1 MSANRLIPFYL
12 SSFSPS
18 LLVLASLLI
27 LSSQLSHAHSINLD
41 CSQVQQEVQ
50 CTGGFSDGSG
60 ASNLPY
66 EVISYNDDVLAQGH
80 SSEQSTFTFPL
91 PEQDYYIL
99 LDAGPGHVVELDM
112 MDVTEN

>member
-1 MSANRLIPFYL
+1 MSANRLMPFRL
-12 SSFSPS
+12 SSFAPA
-18 LLVLASLLI
+18 LLALASVFI
-27 LSSQLSHAHSINLD
+27 VSSQLSHAHSIDLD

-50 CTGGFSDGSG
+50 CKGGFSDGSG
-60 ASNLPY
+60 TSNLPY
-66 EVISYNDDVLAQGH
+66 EVISYNDDVLAQGL

-112 MDVTEN
+112 QDVAKN

>member
-1 MSANRLIPFYL
+1 MSASRLMSFRL
-12 SSFSPS
+12 SSSSPS
-18 LLVLASLLI
+18 LLVLASVFI

-50 CTGGFSDGSG
+50 CKGGFSDGSG
-60 ASNLPY
+60 TSNLPY
-66 EVISYNDDVLAQGH
+66 VVISYNDDVLAQGH

-112 MDVTEN
+112 QDVAKN

>member
-1 MSANRLIPFYL
+1 MSANRLMPFRL
-12 SSFSPS
+12 SSFAPA
-18 LLVLASLLI
+18 LLVLASVFI
-27 LSSQLSHAHSINLD
+27 VSSQLSHAHSINLD

-50 CTGGFSDGSG
+50 CKGGFSDGSG

-66 EVISYNDDVLAQGH
+66 EVISYNDDVLAKGR
-80 SSEQSTFTFPL
+80 SSEQSNFAFPL

-112 MDVTEN
+112 QDVAEN